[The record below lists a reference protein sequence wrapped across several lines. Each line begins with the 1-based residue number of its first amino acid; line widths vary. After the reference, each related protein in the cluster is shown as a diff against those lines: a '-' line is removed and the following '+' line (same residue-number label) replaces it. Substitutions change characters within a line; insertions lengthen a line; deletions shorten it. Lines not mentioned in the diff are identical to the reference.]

1 MWSRIELYAGKL
13 PPDRGS
19 FNGIERF
26 RKLRRG
32 IMDVYGVEY
41 ANLDVALVF
50 DAGTDDLVG
59 YLSPRAT
66 LKTIQVNE
74 PLKNI
79 NLELER

>member
-1 MWSRIELYAGKL
+1 
-13 PPDRGS
+13 
-19 FNGIERF
+19 
-26 RKLRRG
+26 
-32 IMDVYGVEY
+32 MDVYGVEY